1 MPFNPARIR
10 RALHDAVD
18 QSHAPGAVLYIGDIE
33 HEHFFEATGSRQRF
47 PYDRPLRPDTLFD
60 LASLTK
66 VIATAT
72 AVMKLRDAGKF
83 QLGDSIADHVP
94 IPEFRSMTIEN
105 LLTHTSGLI
114 AHKRYFETE
123 TTVDAMLARYAKEGI
138 EAPPNTRHEYSDAGF
153 ILLGKLIELS
163 ARDTLDAYC
172 MREIFEPL
180 GMTRTAFRPPEA
192 WRGNC
197 AATEDDPWRGR
208 MLVGEVHDE
217 NAAAVGGVSGQ
228 AGVFSTA
235 EDIARFCRSL
245 LRGEVLPAATVDE
258 MIRLDRM
265 PIYPWQ
271 GLAWEIDP
279 WSSKKGGFLPSRAAF
294 GHTGFTGTSL
304 WIDRTSG
311 LFVILLSNTVHPTR
325 ENRGSETLRR
335 VIHQAIAE
343 EFFPPTSN
351 THTGLDRLIRENY
364 RAIENRQI
372 ALLTNHSAV
381 DQRGKHILDSLV
393 YAKNMTIKTIYT
405 PEHGLRG
412 EAEAGEKVA
421 GQVGPVPVVSLYG
434 EKKEPSREELKGVDL
449 FLVDLQDVGARFYTY
464 PATMRACLAACAA
477 ARVPVL
483 VLDRPNPLGG
493 VISEGPIALETTNL
507 ISAATVPCR
516 HGMTLGELAM
526 WFQQHD
532 PKARG
537 VNLSVNWLD
546 NWPTVRLFSE
556 CALPWVPPSP
566 NLPTPEIALLYSGM
580 CLFEGTNLNEGR
592 GTDTPFGIVGAPWL
606 NAQAVVDRVA
616 AADIAGVELEAVY
629 YVPKSI
635 PGKAASPRYQDQ
647 SCQGIRVRVTHA
659 DSVRP
664 FTVAV
669 AMMVALRET
678 HPNDF
683 KLDGSPPFDLLAG
696 GPDLRTRIEAGHRAT
711 DIVQGLSASLVAYDA
726 ERPRLYD
733 STGVPLEVLAQAAA
747 GLSAL

>member
-18 QSHAPGAVLYIGDIE
+18 QSRAPGAVLYVGDLDT
-33 HEHFFEATGSRQRF
+33 EHFFEATGSRQLF
-47 PYDRPLRPDTLFD
+47 PYTRALRRDTLFD

-83 QLGDSIADHVP
+83 QLTDSIADHVP
-94 IPEFRSMTIEN
+94 IPEFRAMTIEN
-105 LLTHTSGLI
+105 LLTHTAGLV

-123 TTVDAMLARYAKEGI
+123 TTVDGMLNRFAKEGI
-138 EAPPNTRHEYSDAGF
+138 ETPPNIRHEYSDAGF
-153 ILLGKLIELS
+153 MLLGKLVELS

-172 MREIFEPL
+172 TREIFEPL

-208 MLVGEVHDE
+208 LLVGEVHDE

-235 EDIARFCRSL
+235 EDIALFCRSL

-258 MIRLDRM
+258 MLRFDRM
-265 PIYPWQ
+265 PVYPWQ
-271 GLAWEIDP
+271 GLAWELDP
-279 WSSKKGGFLPSRAAF
+279 WSSKKSGFLPSRAAF
-294 GHTGFTGTSL
+294 GHTGFVGTSL
-304 WIDRTSG
+304 WMDRASG

-325 ENRGSETLRR
+325 INRGSETLRR
-335 VIHQAIAE
+335 VIHQAVAE
-343 EFFPPTSN
+343 EFFPTTSN

-364 RAIENRQI
+364 RAIEGKRI

-381 DQRGKHILDSLV
+381 DERGKHILDTLV
-393 YAKNMTIKTIYT
+393 YAKDTTLKTIYT
-405 PEHGLRG
+405 PEHGLHG
-412 EAEAGEKVA
+412 QAEAGEKVA
-421 GQVGPVPVVSLYG
+421 GQTASVPVVSLYG

-449 FLVDLQDVGARFYTY
+449 FVVDLQDVGARFYTY

-493 VISEGPIALETTNL
+493 SVVEGPIAMETNSL
-507 ISAATVPCR
+507 VSAAAVPIR

-526 WFQQHD
+526 WFQRYD
-532 PKARG
+532 PKVRG
-537 VNLSVNWLD
+537 LNLRVNWLD
-546 NWPTVRLFSE
+546 NWPPARLFGA

-566 NLPTPEIALLYSGM
+566 NLPTPNTALLYAGM

-606 NAQAVVDRVA
+606 NAQAVVDRVS
-616 AADIAGVELEAVY
+616 AADCEGAELEAVY

-635 PGKAASPRYQDQ
+635 PGKAASPRYQDET
-647 SCQGIRVRVTHA
+647 CQGIRVRVVRPEA
-659 DSVRP
+659 LRP

-669 AMMVALRET
+669 ALLVALRET
-678 HPNDF
+678 HPNEF
-683 KLDGSPPFDLLAG
+683 ALDGSPPFDLLAG
-696 GPDLRTRIEAGHRAT
+696 GPDLRTRIEAGQRAA
-711 DIVQGLSASLVAYDA
+711 DIVQMYAAGLATYEA

-733 STGVPLEVLAQAAA
+733 ATGVPLEVLAQASGAA
-747 GLSAL
+747 A

>member
-10 RALHDAVD
+10 RALHDAVE
-18 QSHAPGAVLYIGDIE
+18 QSRAPGAVLYVGDPDT
-33 HEHFFEATGSRQRF
+33 EHFFESTGARQLF
-47 PYDRPLRPDTLFD
+47 PYSRPLRPDTLFD
-60 LASLTK
+60 IASLTK
-66 VIATAT
+66 VVATAT

-83 QLGDSIADHVP
+83 QLTDSIADHVP
-94 IPEFRSMTIEN
+94 IPEFRAMTIEH
-105 LLTHTSGLI
+105 LLTHTAGLV
-114 AHKRYFETE
+114 AHKRYFESTSSL
-123 TTVDAMLARYAKEGI
+123 DAMLTRYAQEGI
-138 EAPPNTRHEYSDAGF
+138 EAPPSVRHEYSDVGF
-153 ILLGKLIELS
+153 MLLGKLIELS

-172 MREIFEPL
+172 TREIFEPL

-197 AATEDDPWRGR
+197 AATEEDPWRGR

-245 LRGEVLPAATVDE
+245 LRSEVLPTATVDE
-258 MIRLDRM
+258 MLRFDRM
-265 PIYPWQ
+265 PVYPWQ
-271 GLAWEIDP
+271 GLAWELDP

-304 WIDRTSG
+304 WIDRASG

-335 VIHQAIAE
+335 VIHQAVAE
-343 EFFPPTSN
+343 EFFPQASN

-364 RAIENRQI
+364 RAIEGKQI

-381 DQRGKHILDSLV
+381 DERGKHILDTLA
-393 YAKNMTIKTIYT
+393 YAKNTTLKAIYT
-405 PEHGLRG
+405 PEHGLHG
-412 EAEAGEKVA
+412 QAEAGEKVA
-421 GQVGPVPVVSLYG
+421 GQTAAVPVVSLYG
-434 EKKEPSREELKGVDL
+434 EKKEPSREDLRGVDL
-449 FLVDLQDVGARFYTY
+449 FVIDLQDVGARFYTY
-464 PATMRACLAACAA
+464 PATMRACLKACAN

-493 VISEGPIALETTNL
+493 VIAEGPIALETNSL
-507 ISAATVPCR
+507 VSAAAVPIR
-516 HGMTLGELAM
+516 HAMTLGELAL

-532 PKARG
+532 LKGQPLDLR
-537 VNLSVNWLD
+537 VNWLD
-546 NWPTVRLFSE
+546 NWPPARLFGE

-566 NLPTPEIALLYSGM
+566 NLPTPDTALLYSGM

-616 AADIAGVELEAVY
+616 AADHAGAELEAVY

-647 SCQGIRVRVTHA
+647 TCQGIRVRVTHA

-664 FTVAV
+664 CTLAV
-669 AMMVALRET
+669 ALIVALREV
-678 HPNDF
+678 HPVEF
-683 KLDGSPPFDLLAG
+683 QLDGSPPFDLLAG
-696 GPDLRTRIEAGHRAT
+696 GPDLRTRIEAGHRA
-711 DIVQGLSASLVAYDA
+711 DAIVQELSASLAAYDA

-733 STGVPLEVLAQAAA
+733 VTGVPLEVLAQAA